1 MPTIGGVPYFTSG
14 YGTQYP
20 LRVVL
25 YSKAKATDISPL
37 IKSVTIS
44 GDIKQAGRRCEIV
57 FHNTANGKHRL
68 VGIGVGMEV
77 RVYYTNDE
85 IFRGILFR
93 DSIEHDGEHS
103 LTCYDYNYY
112 LTQNTDSLTFTKVT
126 ASQIVRFICRKYDIP
141 MGGIADTK
149 YVFPRLIF
157 RNKTL
162 YEIIITALTETEKKT
177 GKKYGL
183 FSIAGKLYLREFK
196 SQVTRLVIENKR
208 NLLSAR
214 YEESIEE
221 TRTQVR
227 VTGGSENNPVSV
239 TVSNKA
245 AIDKYGLMQHYEHY
259 DDVKDKAKLTELANK
274 LLADLSD
281 VSKTIEIEALGLWSV
296 QAGTAVYVREEMTA
310 IQGGFYVIEDS
321 HTVDANGQHTMSL
334 RLSPTLDLERI
345 DYEEPPKEEE
355 ERQETKDR
363 GDHKGQIPTV
373 TSGMF
378 MRPCVGRITSGFGK
392 RGSDFHYGV
401 DIAASGLVPIV
412 AAADGVVSRSYYSST
427 YGEVIM
433 IRHSIGGK
441 TYETVYAHLRRG
453 SRKYQAG
460 QRVKKGAVIG
470 YMGSTGRST
479 GQHLHF
485 EIHVGTWNVRKSNA
499 VDPLK
504 FID

>member
-1 MPTIGGVPYFTSG
+1 MATIGGVAYFTSG
-14 YGTQYP
+14 YGPQYP
-20 LRVVL
+20 LKVVL
-25 YSKAKATDISPL
+25 YTKAKATDISPL

-44 GDIKQAGRRCEIV
+44 GDIKQAGRRCEIT
-57 FHNTANGKHRL
+57 FNNTANGKNRL

-85 IFRGILFR
+85 IFRGILFS
-93 DSIEHDGEHS
+93 DTIDHSGEHS

-112 LTQNTDSLTFTKVT
+112 LTKNTDSLTFTNVT
-126 ASQIVRFICRKYDIP
+126 ASQIVRFICQKYDIP

-214 YEESIEE
+214 YEESIED

-239 TVSNKA
+239 TVSNKEA
-245 AIDKYGLMQHYEHY
+245 ADKFGIMQHYEHH

-274 LLADLSD
+274 LLADLSN
-281 VSKTIEIEALGLWSV
+281 VNKTIEVEALGLWSV

-310 IQGGFYVIEDS
+310 VHGGFYVIEDT
-321 HTVDANGQHTMSL
+321 HTVDANGNHTMSL
-334 RLSPTLDLERI
+334 RLSATLDLERI
-345 DYEEPPKEEE
+345 DYEEPPKEETDNDGDSKD
-355 ERQETKDR
+355 ET
-363 GDHKGQIPTV
+363 PPV
-373 TSGMF
+373 TNGMF
-378 MRPCVGRITSGFGK
+378 MRPCVGAITSGFGK
-392 RGSDFHYGV
+392 RGGEFHYGV
-401 DIAASGLVPIV
+401 DFAAKGRVAIV

-433 IRHSIGGK
+433 IRHVIGGK
-441 TYETVYAHLRRG
+441 TYETVYAHLRKG
-453 SRKYQAG
+453 SRKYKQG
-460 QRVKKGAVIG
+460 DSVKKGAVIG
-470 YMGSTGRST
+470 YMGNTGKSS

-485 EIHVGTWNVRKSNA
+485 EIHVGGWNTRKSNA
-499 VDPLK
+499 VDPMQY
-504 FID
+504 ID